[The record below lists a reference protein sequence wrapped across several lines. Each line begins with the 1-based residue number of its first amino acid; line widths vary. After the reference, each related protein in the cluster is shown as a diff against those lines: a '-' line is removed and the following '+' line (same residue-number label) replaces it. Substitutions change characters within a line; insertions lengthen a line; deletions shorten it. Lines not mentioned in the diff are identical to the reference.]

1 MGARYAKLWDFV
13 AETSGATRV
22 QVRDF
27 FAAGMGMTVGAA
39 LGLQRLFEPY
49 HEDEKCD

>member
-1 MGARYAKLWDFV
+1 MGARYAKLWEFV
-13 AETSGATRV
+13 AEASGATRE

-39 LGLQRLFEPY
+39 LGLQHLFAPL
-49 HEDEKCD
+49 HEEEK

>member
-1 MGARYAKLWDFV
+1 VRRTVSARYRKLWEFV
-13 AETSGATRV
+13 TRTSGATAE

-39 LGLQRLFEPY
+39 LGLQGLFCP
-49 HEDEKCD
+49 